1 MKNYIKL
8 VENVLSEYELEFELC
23 DSIDNTICIY
33 DLNEKGQT
41 YSFFLTI
48 SEKGTA
54 TLMCLMGEY
63 DDKCEKLSIYE
74 KLNDI
79 NNRYS
84 FIKVFIDSD
93 GNIVATYEFVLTND
107 TEALRNILLANIIA
121 YSQVTS
127 IICFD

>member
-1 MKNYIKL
+1 MKKYIKL
-8 VENVLSEYELEFELC
+8 VENVLNENELEFELC

-41 YSFFLTI
+41 YAFFLTI

-63 DDKCEKLSIYE
+63 DDKGEKLSIYE
-74 KLNDI
+74 KLNNI

-93 GNIVATYEFVLTND
+93 GNIVATYEFVLPND
-107 TEALRNILLANIIA
+107 TDTIGKILLANIIA

-127 IICFD
+127 IICLD